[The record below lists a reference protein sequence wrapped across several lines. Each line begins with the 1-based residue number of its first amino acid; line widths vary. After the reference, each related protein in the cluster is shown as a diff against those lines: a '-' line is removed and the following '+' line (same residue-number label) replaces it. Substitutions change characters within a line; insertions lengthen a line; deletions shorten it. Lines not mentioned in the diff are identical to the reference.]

1 MKTAAKYRIL
11 FVNLLVA
18 LALTLI
24 VNFPHLLYS
33 GEMHGRR
40 PPGPSPEYLAVQI
53 FYFFFASWVV
63 VSLNTVRRFP
73 FSRKIVLSVVAT
85 LSFYLFMPIVNR
97 SGEWTVSMFTGRMYN
112 PFQITRWS
120 LVLIV
125 TVLYGKIFDLLY
137 QKQSIVIENERLKN
151 ENLQTRYNM
160 LANQISPHFLFNS
173 LNSLSMLVRERN
185 NDKAL
190 EYIDRLADTFRYM
203 LRSGQEE
210 LVTLASELS
219 FTEAYLYLLMVR
231 YENKLFFDMEIDDRY
246 RNWKLPVLS
255 LQPLIENAVKH
266 NCITQTRPFRISL
279 RTRDGKLIVSN
290 PSIPKI
296 DPPEK
301 TGIGLKNLSSRYELL
316 LSREIRVVKTG
327 DGFRVELP
335 LVEP

>member
-1 MKTAAKYRIL
+1 MKTAVTYRIRI
-11 FVNLLVA
+11 VDLLVA

-40 PPGPSPEYLAVQI
+40 PPGASSDYIAVQV
-53 FYFFFASWVV
+53 FYFFLASWVV
-63 VSLNTVRRFP
+63 VSLNTVRRFTFP
-73 FSRKIVLSVVAT
+73 RKIALSIVVT
-85 LSFYLFMPIVNR
+85 MLFYLFMPVVNR
-97 SGEWTVSMFTGRMYN
+97 SGEWNASVFTGRIYN
-112 PFQITRWS
+112 PFHITRWS

-125 TVLYGKIFDLLY
+125 SVLYGKIFDLLY
-137 QKQSIVIENERLKN
+137 QKQSITLENERLKN

-210 LVTLASELS
+210 LIALSSELA

-231 YENKLFFDMEIDDRY
+231 YENKLFFDMDIDERY

-279 RTRDGKLIVSN
+279 RTQDGKLIVSN

-296 DPPEK
+296 DAPEK
-301 TGIGLKNLSSRYELL
+301 TGIGLKNLSSRYQLL
-316 LSREIRVVKTG
+316 LARDVRIVHTG
-327 DGFRVELP
+327 EEFRVELP

>member
-1 MKTAAKYRIL
+1 MKTAAKYRIRI
-11 FVNLLVA
+11 VNLLVA

-24 VNFPHLLYS
+24 VNFPNLLYS
-33 GEMHGRR
+33 SEMHGRR
-40 PPGPSPEYLAVQI
+40 PPGISPEYLAVQL

-63 VSLNTVRRFP
+63 VSLNTVRRFSFP
-73 FSRKIVLSVVAT
+73 YKVMFSIVVTML
-85 LSFYLFMPIVNR
+85 FYLFMPIVNR
-97 SGEWTVSMFTGRMYN
+97 SGEWNAAVFTGRMYN

-137 QKQSIVIENERLKN
+137 QKQSITIENERLKN

-173 LNSLSMLVRERN
+173 LNSLSMLVREKS

-210 LVTLASELS
+210 LVTLSSELT

-290 PSIPKI
+290 PLIPKI
-296 DPPEK
+296 DPPER
-301 TGIGLKNLSSRYELL
+301 TGIGLRNLSSRYQLL
-316 LSREIRVVKTG
+316 LSREVRVIKNG
-327 DGFRVELP
+327 GEFRVELP